1 MPDPVTPHRPPTP
14 NNSFANELESPL
26 DSLMEELASLISP
39 GLRAVSDSEAYGL
52 KNLNQIPDEEMVI
65 PGRIEGATN
74 FLEDLMGSAVW
85 ECTLYVQPLAEVY
98 LERGIRKPEDRFGGT
113 YEALAEFDDALL
125 EAIQQCSFVLALR
138 IHTLNYLMKGDLKR
152 GVTWQGWE
160 L

>member
-1 MPDPVTPHRPPTP
+1 MPDPVNSHRPPAP
-14 NNSFANELESPL
+14 KNSFIDELESPL
-26 DSLMEELASLISP
+26 DSLMEEVASLISP
-39 GLRAVSDSEAYGL
+39 GLRAVPDSEAYGL
-52 KNLNQIPDEEMVI
+52 NDLGQIPDQEMVI

-85 ECTLYVQPLAEVY
+85 ECILYVGPLAEVY
-98 LERGIRKPEDRFGGT
+98 RERGIKKSGDQFGGT

-125 EAIQQCSFVLALR
+125 KAIPQCSFVLALR